1 MRGRNTTLVFCL
13 CLTQNP
19 ANKSLKNSPKAALT
33 KAWKSE
39 LFQRKLRL
47 IPQSD
52 AETIMLLKLTASP
65 SSRVKTQHSSSDVKA
80 CSVSDFLPLYVCV
93 CMSDSSF
100 SRTSSHTHTRRH
112 TISLETTTRTE
123 YCNSARALTDPAVT
137 SEASYQIKSFTGDG
151 KWCRDMNGAE
161 AVFCQEQ
168 FRLSSVWRANCGT
181 D

>member
-1 MRGRNTTLVFCL
+1 MRGRNTTLIFCL

-19 ANKSLKNSPKAALT
+19 ADKSLKNSPKTALT

-65 SSRVKTQHSSSDVKA
+65 SLRVKTQHSSSDVKA
-80 CSVSDFLPLYVCV
+80 CSVSDFLPLKGVTHLSV
-93 CMSDSSF
+93 KPL
-100 SRTSSHTHTRRH
+100 HTHTRRH

-123 YCNSARALTDPAVT
+123 YCNTVRALTDPAVT
-137 SEASYQIKSFTGDG
+137 SKASYQIKSFTGDG

-168 FRLSSVWRANCGT
+168 FRLSSVWWATWGT